1 MHDDYPLAPE
11 KLEISQDM
19 LSEYCSSIANE
30 HGIKFGG
37 KSKYVLYFKN
47 LQLNM
52 SLGTKLV
59 SVYRTPKFKLSNCLK
74 GILILKKYRQKKK
87 ILSIVLKIISFGL

>member
-1 MHDDYPLAPE
+1 MHNDYPLAPE

-52 SLGTKLV
+52 SLGTKV
-59 SVYRTPKFKLSNCLK
+59 DSVYRTPKCKLSNCLK